1 MSYEV
6 IARKFR
12 PQSFDQLIG
21 QEHVSLTLSRAI
33 QQGRIHHALLFTG
46 PRGTGKTSSARI
58 VAKTLKCSH
67 LQDGI
72 PCHVCTDCKSIAQSN
87 HVDVL
92 EIDGASNN
100 GVDAIRQLRENVQYI
115 ASSGRFKVYII
126 DEVHMLSASAFNA
139 LLKTLEEPPAHVIF
153 ILATTEAHKV
163 PLTILSRCQ
172 RYNFK
177 RISTKQIAAH
187 LEHICKIE
195 HVTIDE
201 ASLWLIAK
209 IADGSMR
216 DAQSTLDQLITL
228 LDRNLKY
235 EDVVSAL
242 GLSHQVLV
250 WDMYWAILERSAQKT
265 VQVMTKLSS
274 TQFEPKLFF
283 EQLLILIRNTL
294 LIQADHQAALELID
308 MADSEFKLLE
318 QAGKSYSPSELHL
331 IFDMANKGL
340 ADILMSS
347 EPRLVFDV
355 VLLRLTSAPSF
366 REIHELIKEKS
377 DSKSTPLISHES
389 RSNKTAAPNNP
400 KATAT
405 KTSSGPMNPEKWLNF
420 IEKVRSQDPIFAAKI
435 EPLALKTHSDQQIE
449 LIIPKAYS
457 FLKTQL
463 QSPELIEKLKK
474 WLHQVWHVQFEVKI
488 SDMQDSTTYQ
498 AVSALQVAQ
507 QKQQQEDRQIL
518 EQILA
523 HPKVKTASSIFKG
536 KVKLL
541 KTSESKGE
549 KI

>member
-21 QEHVSLTLSRAI
+21 QDHVSLTLSRAI
-33 QQGRIHHALLFTG
+33 QHDRIHHALLFTG

-58 VAKTLKCSH
+58 VAKTLRCSN
-67 LQDGI
+67 LQDGK
-72 PCHVCTDCKSIAQSN
+72 PCNVCTDCISISQGN

-100 GVDAIRQLRENVQYI
+100 GVDAIRQLRENVQYM
-115 ASSGRFKVYII
+115 ASSGRYKVYII
-126 DEVHMLSASAFNA
+126 DEVHMLSTSAFNA

-153 ILATTEAHKV
+153 ILATTEEHKV

-187 LEHICKIE
+187 LENICKTE
-195 HVTIDE
+195 NVTIDN

-209 IADGSMR
+209 MGDGSMR

-228 LDRNLKY
+228 LDHNIRY
-235 EDVVSAL
+235 PDVVSAL

-250 WDMYWAILERSAQKT
+250 WDMYWAILERSVQKT
-265 VQVMTKLSS
+265 AQVITKLSG

-283 EQLLILIRNTL
+283 EQLLTLIRNTL
-294 LIQADHQAALELID
+294 LIQADHEATCELVD
-308 MADSEFKLLE
+308 MPDSEFKLLH
-318 QAGKSYSPSELHL
+318 QASKSYSSGELHL
-331 IFDMANKGL
+331 IFDMAHKGL

-355 VLLRLTSAPSF
+355 VLLRLASAPSF
-366 REIHELIKEKS
+366 QDIQAFVKS
-377 DSKSTPLISHES
+377 SAFQNSSFSISNESKSSKTCT
-389 RSNKTAAPNNP
+389 NKP
-400 KATAT
+400 KEVTT
-405 KTSSGPMNPEKWLNF
+405 HVQSEPINPEKWLTF

-435 EPLALKTHSDQQIE
+435 EPLALRALSEDQIE
-449 LIIPKAYS
+449 LMIPKAYS

-463 QSPELIEKLKK
+463 QSPELLEKLKK
-474 WLHQVWHVQFEVKI
+474 WLHQVWHRQFEVKI
-488 SDMQDSTTYQ
+488 SNMQDSMTSQ
-498 AVSALQVAQ
+498 AVSALQVAR
-507 QKQQQEDRQIL
+507 QKQQQTDNQIL
-518 EQILA
+518 EQMLA
-523 HPKVKTASSIFKG
+523 HPKVKTASSVFKG

-541 KTSESKGE
+541 KTSTLKGD
-549 KI
+549 KT